1 MFEQL
6 SKYRFISRSRTFRRA
21 WASVS
26 FAAAVVSF
34 VSLTGPAAWATMTE
48 KIDAPDAALTGFT
61 GPYATVSIS
70 RVANN
75 KADIPF
81 SSLTNGNGQTS
92 WKSDSGVNSL
102 ATLDGLGNLSLGP
115 NGGYPDAAN
124 LVGFLITSTTGLWT
138 SDAAVL
144 INNAGG
150 YSAAIRAFA
159 CTAPCIRPVEALP
172 TGFLGK

>member
-1 MFEQL
+1 LFEPL
-6 SKYRFISRSRTFRRA
+6 SKYRFISRSRTLRRA
-21 WASVS
+21 WASVP
-26 FAAAVVSF
+26 FAAAVVSV

-70 RVANN
+70 RVAN

-81 SSLTNGNGQTS
+81 SSLTNGNGQTF

-102 ATLDGLGNLSLGP
+102 ATLDGLGNLSLGL

-124 LVGFLITSTTGLWT
+124 LVSFLITGTTGLWT

-172 TGFLGK
+172 AGFVGK

>member
-1 MFEQL
+1 LFEQL
-6 SKYRFISRSRTFRRA
+6 SKYWVIGRSRTLRRA
-21 WASVS
+21 WVSVP

-48 KIDAPDAALTGFT
+48 KIDAPDAALTGFS
-61 GPYATVSIS
+61 GPYATVFIS
-70 RVANN
+70 QVNE
-75 KADIPF
+75 
-81 SSLTNGNGQTS
+81 QTS
-92 WKSDSGVNSL
+92 WKSDSGIDSL
-102 ATLDGLGNLSLGP
+102 ATPDGLGNLSLGL

-124 LVGFLITSTTGLWT
+124 LVGFLITSTTGLWS

-159 CTAPCIRPVEALP
+159 CTAPCVRPVEAQP